1 MSNNDILMDKE
12 LFLDKFENMSLKIE
26 QLSSEISKMK
36 DKLDKTNKFNRSFGL
51 EAIRNFNRSF
61 GLEAIR
67 NSKPLSFAKEIHG
80 IKSPTK
86 RYIMSIRT
94 VSELWKG
101 RKNDFLIAIRQQEKE
116 TQKDLK
122 ALGIRIPVDDM
133 KNLTTLT
140 KEVLSM
146 LYVSSEL
153 KGLEITEIL
162 REIISQIN
170 KEGQNMVHEVKQNL
184 LLK

>member
-1 MSNNDILMDKE
+1 
-12 LFLDKFENMSLKIE
+12 
-26 QLSSEISKMK
+26 
-36 DKLDKTNKFNRSFGL
+36 
-51 EAIRNFNRSF
+51 
-61 GLEAIR
+61 
-67 NSKPLSFAKEIHG
+67 
-80 IKSPTK
+80 
-86 RYIMSIRT
+86 
-94 VSELWKG
+94 LWKG

-153 KGLEITEIL
+153 KGIEITEIL

>member
-1 MSNNDILMDKE
+1 
-12 LFLDKFENMSLKIE
+12 
-26 QLSSEISKMK
+26 
-36 DKLDKTNKFNRSFGL
+36 
-51 EAIRNFNRSF
+51 
-61 GLEAIR
+61 
-67 NSKPLSFAKEIHG
+67 
-80 IKSPTK
+80 
-86 RYIMSIRT
+86 MSIRT

-116 TQKDLK
+116 NQKDLK

-146 LYVSSEL
+146 LYISSEL
-153 KGLEITEIL
+153 KGIEITEIL

-170 KEGQNMVHEVKQNL
+170 NDGQSMVREVKQNL
-184 LLK
+184 LHL

>member
-1 MSNNDILMDKE
+1 MSENDILMDKE
-12 LFLDKFENMSLKIE
+12 LFLEKFEKMSLKIE
-26 QLSSEISKMK
+26 QLSSEITKMK
-36 DKLDKTNKFNRSFGL
+36 EKLDKTNK
-51 EAIRNFNRSF
+51 FNRSF

-67 NSKPLSFAKEIHG
+67 NSKPLSFAKEIQG
-80 IKSPTK
+80 IRSPTK

-101 RKNDFLIAIRQQEKE
+101 RKNDFLIAIRQQENE
-116 TQKDLK
+116 THLDLK
-122 ALGIRIPVDDM
+122 ALGIRIPIDDT
-133 KNLTTLT
+133 KNLITLT

-153 KGLEITEIL
+153 KGIEITEIL

-170 KEGQNMVHEVKQNL
+170 KEGQNMVHEVKQNM
-184 LLK
+184 LLKG